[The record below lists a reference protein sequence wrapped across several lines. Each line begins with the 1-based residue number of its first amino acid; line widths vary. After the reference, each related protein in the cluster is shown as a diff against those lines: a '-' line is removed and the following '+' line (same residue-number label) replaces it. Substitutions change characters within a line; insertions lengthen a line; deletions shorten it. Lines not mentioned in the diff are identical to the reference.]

1 MIDKKIIKNIAYIGL
16 TNVAN
21 ILIPL
26 LILPFI
32 TRALGPAQFGQYA
45 WAISSGTLLGLICD
59 FGFNWSA
66 AREVAVYKAD
76 RAHVAK
82 VITEAYAIRMLL
94 VGLCSAAIV
103 AIWCWLPHE
112 TGIGAVLPFVP
123 FIAFLNLL
131 TPTWVFQGLE
141 QFRVIAISSTLGR
154 LCGVIAIFI
163 MVKGPEDTDLAII
176 LSAAGAILPAIVSF
190 IFITRHFGDV
200 LSSPTIGAIL
210 KRIKVAWR
218 IFTADF
224 VIQIYTVAQTF
235 IVGLFGGPVA
245 AAQFNIADRCLGAGK
260 GFLAAI
266 IQAAMPRVANLAS
279 TNPAAGLRL
288 IRQIMVLTGSV
299 GLTGGFIMMFG
310 ANQLVLFV
318 FGPDFLES
326 ARVLRILAPVPFL
339 VGIGTCFSSLY
350 MFNYGENKLWALILK
365 TAAAINFG
373 AMLMLYFLG
382 AEMHVAA
389 AIAVLSAEIFVFLT
403 SGYRFFLATRV
414 RRDEKHNIQLPM

>member
-45 WAISSGTLLGLICD
+45 WAISSGTLLSVICD

-66 AREVAVYKAD
+66 AREVAVHKAD
-76 RAHVAK
+76 PARVAK
-82 VITEAYAIRMLL
+82 IITEAYAIRMSL
-94 VGLCSAAIV
+94 VGLCSAAIFAV
-103 AIWCWLPHE
+103 WCWLPHE
-112 TGIGAVLPFVP
+112 AGVGVVLPFVP

-131 TPTWVFQGLE
+131 TPAWLFQGLE

-163 MVKGPEDTDLAII
+163 LVKGPEDTNLAIT
-176 LSAAGAILPAIVSF
+176 LSAVGALLPAIVSF
-190 IFITRHFGDV
+190 LFINRHFGSV
-200 LSSPTIGAIL
+200 LSVPAIDAIFR
-210 KRIKVAWR
+210 RIKEAWR
-218 IFTADF
+218 IFAADF

-279 TNPAAGLRL
+279 SNPAAGLRL
-288 IRQIMVLTGSV
+288 IRQVMVLTGGV
-299 GLTGGFIMMFG
+299 GIMGGLIMMLG
-310 ANQLVLFV
+310 ADQLVLLA

-326 ARVLRILAPVPFL
+326 ARVLRILAPVPLL

-350 MFNYGENKLWALILK
+350 MFNYGENGLWAMMLK
-365 TAAAINFG
+365 TAAFINFG
-373 AMLMLYFLG
+373 IMLILHFLG
-382 AEMHVAA
+382 TEMHIAA
-389 AIAVLSAEIFVFLT
+389 AIAILSAESFVFLI
-403 SGYRFFLATRV
+403 SGYRFFLAHRKL
-414 RRDEKHNIQLPM
+414 R